1 MRGIDETLANLLH
14 ESMSRPLSHFLPVAC
29 ATVSL
34 GFTACVGTI
43 YDRTYTNKKTYFKP
57 PPEKKEVSAEA
68 ILSQVDSKPGAAPAT
83 DPAGLPPADAGAGA
97 VPGLPPPAAAGDIP
111 GLPPASPMAPP
122 P

>member
-1 MRGIDETLANLLH
+1 
-14 ESMSRPLSHFLPVAC
+14 MSRPSRFFLPAFLGA
-29 ATVSL
+29 ATLCFS
-34 GFTACVGTI
+34 ACVGTI